1 MFRAEQRA
9 EAEYAVRAR
18 AFAIAVARSA
28 GRTGLGGRICIGGND
43 QKTMDSEQKED
54 IPMLEAAWTSDGI
67 LTLVEYD
74 EARGGISRV

>member
-1 MFRAEQRA
+1 MFRTKQRA
-9 EAEYAVRAR
+9 EAKVTAR
-18 AFAIAVARSA
+18 ACAVAFARSA

-43 QKTMDSEQKED
+43 KKTMDSEQKED

-74 EARGGISRV
+74 EAQGGISRV